1 MSLKIRHKLLLAIGS
16 IFIIYLIVVA
26 ITFIVVGKQKDDGF
40 VINMAGRQRMLS
52 QKMSKEIVNMLYVKA
67 KKGTI
72 DKNIINELH
81 KSMKIF
87 DMTLHALI
95 NSGQVP
101 ITLDPNG
108 EKRHIE
114 AVEGKSLTEL
124 KKVKQIWDVF
134 KNKLDI
140 VVSSQEEGAIKHIL
154 NYNMKLLKAMNNAVV
169 TMQKEAEKKVSFLL
183 ATEGIGALFGLIA
196 IIGIWFWIKSS
207 ITIPL
212 EKLVEFA
219 KKVSQGNLKE
229 SLAITK
235 KDEIGE
241 LSETLNYM
249 VKNLSDIFDNLANG
263 VRTLTTSAE
272 EVSSVSSNLHV
283 ASEEMRDKSQLVATA
298 AEELSANMASLA
310 TAMENNSNNVTNV
323 ATGAEEISITIGEIV
338 QKTSRAQEIV
348 TKAVQHTQI
357 TSENVE
363 TLGEAAREIGE
374 ILVTI
379 DAISNQTNLLALNA
393 TIEAARA
400 GEAGKGF
407 AVVAN
412 EIKELA
418 KQTSEATEDINKK
431 IHAIQ
436 ESTDVAVKDIDS
448 ILNIIKEVNDI
459 VITISEGVQEQADTT
474 RGIAENINEV
484 SAGIQEINQNVAQ
497 SSEVSQ
503 EIAKDISNVHVR
515 SEEIKQNSDVLRERA
530 EQLNALAEK
539 LKGIIKKFE
548 R

>member
-16 IFIIYLIVVA
+16 IFLIYLVVVA

-52 QKMSKEIVNMLYVKA
+52 QKMSKEIVDMLYIKA
-67 KKGTI
+67 KTGTI

-183 ATEGIGALFGLIA
+183 VTEGIGALLGLIA
-196 IIGIWFWIKSS
+196 IIGIWFWIKRG

-219 KKVSQGNLKE
+219 KKVSHGNLKE
-229 SLAITK
+229 SLVITK

-263 VRTLTTSAE
+263 VRTLTTSSE
-272 EVSSVSSNLHV
+272 QVSSVSSNLHV

-348 TKAVQHTQI
+348 SKAVQHTQV
-357 TSENVE
+357 TSQNVE

-459 VITISEGVQEQADTT
+459 VITISEGVQEEADTI

-539 LKGIIKKFE
+539 LKEIIKKFE